1 MARTYNEA
9 ERFSFNAFDAAV
21 LYNTGMGFRLVSLL
35 VVLVIVYL
43 LFGQMLSKK
52 TAENSNEAI
61 PVDTGNHKISN
72 DPLKRPLDQT
82 RAVLDKVR
90 QNANEQP

>member
-1 MARTYNEA
+1 M
-9 ERFSFNAFDAAV
+9 
-21 LYNTGMGFRLVSLL
+21 

-43 LFGQMLSKK
+43 LFGQMTSKK
-52 TAENSNEAI
+52 TAENSEI
-61 PVDTGNHKISN
+61 MPVDTGTHQISD

-82 RAVLDKVR
+82 KAVLDKVR